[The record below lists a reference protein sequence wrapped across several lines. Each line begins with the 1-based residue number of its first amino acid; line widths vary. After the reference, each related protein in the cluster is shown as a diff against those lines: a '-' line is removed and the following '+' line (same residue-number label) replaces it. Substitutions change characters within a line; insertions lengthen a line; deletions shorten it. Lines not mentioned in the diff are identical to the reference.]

1 MVRNML
7 DPPRTNNQSA
17 GGEQTGNEDENV
29 QRNEVVDERSVNDQ
43 DENDGRNVDD
53 VERSDNRRVEKYSR
67 KVILPKN
74 FWRRV
79 TKNDICNQ
87 IC

>member
-1 MVRNML
+1 ML
-7 DPPRTNNQSA
+7 DPPRTNNQSG

-67 KVILPKN
+67 KVILLKN
-74 FWRRV
+74 FWRKV
-79 TKNDICNQ
+79 TKNDIYNL